1 MQYICDIHCK
11 FRSSNKQRKYIYHLY
26 LGNVE
31 SIQVSTTVDED
42 STIAFSPTGG
52 IKGTADDSSEKSS
65 SFVLTDS

>member
-1 MQYICDIHCK
+1 MLFEKTHKD
-11 FRSSNKQRKYIYHLY
+11 FYHLY

-31 SIQVSTTVDED
+31 SIHVSTTVEEL

>member
-1 MQYICDIHCK
+1 MFYFDRTFEKTH
-11 FRSSNKQRKYIYHLY
+11 KYFYHLY

-31 SIQVSTTVDED
+31 SIHVSTTVEED

>member
-1 MQYICDIHCK
+1 MYIVKILIGHPI
-11 FRSSNKQRKYIYHLY
+11 NKKIVYYLY

-31 SIQVSTTVDED
+31 SIQVSTTVEED

-65 SFVLTDS
+65 SFVRTDS

>member
-1 MQYICDIHCK
+1 MRCNI
-11 FRSSNKQRKYIYHLY
+11 SSNKQTKYIYSLY

-31 SIQVSTTVDED
+31 SIHVSTTVEED